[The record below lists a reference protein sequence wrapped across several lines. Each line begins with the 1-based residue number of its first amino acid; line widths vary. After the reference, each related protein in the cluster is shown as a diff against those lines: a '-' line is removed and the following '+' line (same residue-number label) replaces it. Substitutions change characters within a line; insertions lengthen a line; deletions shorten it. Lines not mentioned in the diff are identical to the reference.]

1 MCTLR
6 NALFLNGLIKRSF
19 TNRTAFI
26 FPHSEWT
33 QVACRFSQKGMKGVL
48 IKNDCTYSG
57 IFSRSK
63 AMSHLAKWLNNEKIQ
78 YVESVADWQ
87 EALVIAGRPLLS
99 EGAISQDYIDAIIQQ
114 KEEIGPFFVIAP
126 QIAMPHARPEQGAHK
141 LGLSIVLLGTAVKFD
156 SEENDP
162 VKAIFMFAAPDSNS
176 HIEMIS
182 ELAEVLSDE
191 AIMAQLFR
199 VTSKE
204 ALITILSGV

>member
-1 MCTLR
+1 
-6 NALFLNGLIKRSF
+6 
-19 TNRTAFI
+19 
-26 FPHSEWT
+26 
-33 QVACRFSQKGMKGVL
+33 
-48 IKNDCTYSG
+48 
-57 IFSRSK
+57 
-63 AMSHLAKWLNNEKIQ
+63 MSHLAKWLDNEKIQ
-78 YVESVADWQ
+78 YVESVTDWQ

-114 KEEIGPFFVIAP
+114 KKEIGPFFVIAP

-182 ELAEVLSDE
+182 QLAEVLSDE
-191 AIMAQLFR
+191 EIMAQIFNAS
-199 VTSKE
+199 SKE